1 MKGNKRANQEDNK
14 KVSVPKENKKVN
26 ISMKKEKELKL

>member
-1 MKGNKRANQEDNK
+1 MKGNKRVNQKDNK

-26 ISMKKEKELKL
+26 ISMKKEKDRKR